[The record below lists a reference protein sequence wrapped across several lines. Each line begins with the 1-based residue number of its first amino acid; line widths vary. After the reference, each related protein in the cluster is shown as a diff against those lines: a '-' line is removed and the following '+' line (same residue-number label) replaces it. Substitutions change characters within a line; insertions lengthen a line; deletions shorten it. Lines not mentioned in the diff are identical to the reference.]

1 MILSFD
7 KFAFDTEM
15 LELRREGE
23 LVPSDALLLRILA
36 ALGMRAG
43 QLVSKE
49 ELVLAVWGKRVVTDN
64 ALTVAI
70 ARLRKLLGQERDKR
84 EFIVTVYG
92 RGYRFTASVVAGT
105 SPPRARPGLVASPAP
120 LFVGRDPVMKH
131 LRAALAAARDGRGSA
146 CMLLGEP
153 GIGKTRAVETLANEA
168 AQAGIPVAWGYC
180 REVGDTPPLWPFAQL
195 VREVLAKVPLD
206 AAEGQLGRLMPHLQR
221 LLPELAD
228 PAPPQLGSWNTRPSP
243 TLKHEL
249 FDATARLF
257 AIAARR
263 SPCVLILDD
272 LHRADPASLELL
284 RYLMDELAVTGIAL
298 YGMVRSSDEPH
309 PHLSHVLG
317 HRNVTRI
324 ALPPLSEQDVA
335 DYVSSVLHEPHPAL
349 AQAVF
354 LKSEGNPFFMTELL
368 RHVREGDRVEPA
380 ALHVSDAALELVR
393 QRAAKLDDA
402 ARGLLSHAA
411 VIGRRF
417 DLPLLHTISG
427 GSIDSLMT
435 ALDDALARGVVTTEA
450 NGATAF
456 AFAHELLRSALYDAL
471 PRRERRGL
479 HLTVARALEQRAE
492 LGENVPAAD
501 LAYHYRAALPQSDP
515 RKVVQHCR
523 EAAKQAAYLQSYTDA
538 ARYMGYARQALDLLE
553 HPSPRLRMAL
563 LLHQATFLHTHSIR
577 EAEPLIRSAIEI
589 ARAQRAGD
597 ALANA
602 AILLDPFPGA
612 TASSDSCSLLEEALQ
627 LLPEDAHG
635 PRARVLSRLAT
646 MPPLA
651 YDVARGSA
659 VLARAKRLAQTSGEP
674 LAIYLARVAE
684 LYRNYEPTSPLE
696 LDRTLDEVE
705 RLSRD
710 AMAMANQPVLRE
722 SYRAIAA
729 LQAGDLEAM
738 NAAIARGAAHCR
750 QLDTERGWFF
760 DRFAAIAL
768 VNAGRLEEGAAL
780 LEPLHHR
787 TRGDSFYY
795 TNVLCAYDECVVL
808 GRPASLPL
816 YELRNLFAQNPGDP
830 PNVWALKVRTLT
842 AAGLHDDARALLGQI
857 KAAQLA
863 SLPHD
868 HDYLGTLGALARA
881 STTLR
886 MSEYSAALQPLLSP
900 YANLFAAN
908 TTFFNEGRIADI
920 IESLRAAR

>member
-7 KFAFDTEM
+7 NFAFDTEM
-15 LELRREGE
+15 LELRRDGV

-36 ALGMRAG
+36 VLGMRAG

-70 ARLRKLLGQERDKR
+70 ARLRKLLGQEREKR

-92 RGYRFTASVVAGT
+92 RGYRFSASVAAGA
-105 SPPRARPGLVASPAP
+105 SRPRLPTWSTAPPAP
-120 LFVGRDPVMKH
+120 LFVGRDPIMKH
-131 LRAALAAARDGRGSA
+131 LRAALTAARDGRGNA

-168 AQAGIPVAWGYC
+168 VEAGVPVAWGYC

-195 VREVLAKVPLD
+195 VREILAKVPLD
-206 AAEGQLGRLMPHLQR
+206 AAEGQLGRIMPHLQR

-228 PAPPQLGSWNTRPSP
+228 PAPLQLGSWNTRPSP

-249 FDATARLF
+249 FDATARLL
-257 AIAARR
+257 AIAARH

-284 RYLMDELAVTGIAL
+284 RYLMDELAVTRIAL
-298 YGMVRSSDEPH
+298 YGMVRSSDELH

-317 HRNVTRI
+317 HRNVMRI
-324 ALPPLSEQDVA
+324 ALPPLSEPDVA
-335 DYVSSVLHEPHPAL
+335 NYVRSVLHEPHPAL

-368 RHVREGDRVEPA
+368 RHVREGHHVEPA

-393 QRAAKLDDA
+393 QRASKLDAA
-402 ARGLLSHAA
+402 ARGLLSRAA

-417 DLPLLHTISG
+417 DLPLLHTVSG
-427 GSIDSLMT
+427 GSVDDLMMS
-435 ALDDALARGVVTTEA
+435 LDDALARGVVTAEA
-450 NGATAF
+450 HGATAF

-471 PRRERRGL
+471 PRRERRAL
-479 HLTVARALEQRAE
+479 HLIVAEALEQRA
-492 LGENVPAAD
+492 LVGENVPAAD
-501 LAYHYRAALPQSDP
+501 LAYHYRAALPASNP
-515 RKVVQHCR
+515 RRVVQHCR
-523 EAAKQAAYLQSYTDA
+523 EAAKQAAYVQSYSDA
-538 ARYMGYARQALDLLE
+538 ARYMGYAREALDLLE
-553 HPSPRLRMAL
+553 HPSPRLRVAL
-563 LLHQATFLHTHSIR
+563 LLHQATFLHTHSIP
-577 EAEPLIRSAIEI
+577 EAEPLIRTAIDI
-589 ARAQRAGD
+589 ARTQRAGD

-602 AILLDPFPGA
+602 AILLDPFPGSPGSPDA
-612 TASSDSCSLLEEALQ
+612 CKLLEEALQ
-627 LLPEDAHG
+627 LLPENAHG

-651 YDVARGSA
+651 YDAAKSSA
-659 VLARAKRLAQTSGEP
+659 VLAQAKSLARTSGEP
-674 LAIYLARVAE
+674 LAIYLVRVAE
-684 LYRNYEPTSPLE
+684 LYQRYEPVPPLE

-729 LQAGDLEAM
+729 LQANDLDAM
-738 NAAIARGAAHCR
+738 NAAIARGEAHCR
-750 QLDTERGWFF
+750 QWGTERGWFF
-760 DRFAAIAL
+760 ERFAALSL
-768 VNAGRLEEGAAL
+768 VNAGRRDEGAAL
-780 LEPLHHR
+780 LEPLHR
-787 TRGDSFYY
+787 RARDDSFYY
-795 TNVLCAYDECVVL
+795 IQMLCTYDECVVL
-808 GRPASLPL
+808 ERPASLPIHA
-816 YELRNLFAQNPGDP
+816 LRALFALNPGDP
-830 PNVWALKVRTLT
+830 PNVWAMKVRTLT
-842 AAGLHDDARALLGQI
+842 AAGLHDEARALLGHVPG
-857 KAAQLA
+857 AELA
-863 SLPHD
+863 NLPHD

-881 STTLR
+881 SKRLR
-886 MSEYSAALQPLLSP
+886 MPEYTDALQPLLAP

-908 TTFFNEGRIADI
+908 TTFFSEGRISDI
-920 IESLRAAR
+920 LESLRG